1 MIWPALALLAVGFV
15 LSLVLTA
22 SVRAL
27 ARRVGFVD
35 KPGGRKVHEKV
46 TPLGGGVAI
55 FWAVALPLL
64 AVLALPWM
72 MPAEHAWADYV
83 GGITLQTPLLL
94 KVLAA
99 VGAMHIVGL
108 VDDRRALGP
117 YTKLVL
123 QLGVASALVATTD
136 LRVLTAAGP
145 VVSAVLT
152 VIWITAITNAFNFL
166 DNMDG
171 LSAGIAAVASAA
183 FLVTAL
189 SIGQVFVAA
198 TLALLLGA
206 CLGFLVFNFAPASI
220 FMGDSGSLVLGF
232 LLAVLTVRTTYLPPG
247 EELVSAWYTVFTPV
261 LVLAVPLYDLVVV
274 SALRM
279 SRGRSPF
286 RGDTNH
292 FSHRLVR
299 RGMSKVQAVLCIY
312 LLTGTTAAAA
322 VVLPHVHSAFAACVL
337 FGQTVMTLG
346 VVYLLERGEGLVV
359 FSDPEPGKA
368 AGDST
373 WSRLSGGSEGGGGT

>member
-1 MIWPALALLAVGFV
+1 MVLPALVLLAVGFF
-15 LSLVLTA
+15 LSLGLTA
-22 SVRAL
+22 AMRPIAL
-27 ARRVGFVD
+27 RLGFVD

-55 FWAVALPLL
+55 FWAVTLPLL
-64 AVLALPWM
+64 GVMA
-72 MPAEHAWADYV
+72 MPRFWSADQPLADYV

-94 KVLAA
+94 KILGALAI
-99 VGAMHIVGL
+99 VHVVGL
-108 VDDRRALGP
+108 VDDRRPLGP
-117 YTKLVL
+117 YTKLL
-123 QLGVASALVATTD
+123 FQIGAASALVAWTD

-152 VIWITAITNAFNFL
+152 VLWITCITNAFNFL

-183 FLVTAL
+183 LLVTAL
-189 SIGQVFVAA
+189 SIGQWFVAA
-198 TLALLLGA
+198 TLALVLGA

-232 LLAVLTVRTTYLPPG
+232 MLAVLTVRTTYLPPG
-247 EELVSAWYTVFTPV
+247 EALVSAWYTVFTPV

-274 SALRM
+274 SVLRL

-322 VVLPHVHSAFAACVL
+322 VVLPHVHSTLAAAVL
-337 FGQTVMTLG
+337 FAQTLMTLA

-359 FSDPEPGKA
+359 FPETRPAPGGA
-368 AGDST
+368 EGPEAGG
-373 WSRLSGGSEGGGGT
+373 RA